1 MMTSRERVLTALRHE
16 EPDRVPI
23 QVDFTPEAAQK
34 MAESL
39 RLQDATV
46 EAYSGKASEL
56 PLLLGH
62 DLLVAWHG
70 IATSYYLH
78 PDREEYTCEWGI
90 KWRWVDIPGGRYTEM
105 IEPPLAD
112 EKRLS
117 SYKVPDAREG
127 WRYDAVRDLV
137 HRHGKTHAIV
147 GAMPCTT
154 FEACWY
160 LRGMS
165 RFLIDL
171 VEGEDFADELLDK
184 VVQFQLDTG
193 LALAAAGVDIIWMG
207 DDFGTQDSLILS
219 PDIWR
224 RYFKPRYAQLI
235 AAFKERKP
243 DVKIAYHSDGNIE
256 TLLPEFIEV
265 GVDIFNAV
273 QPLALDQGRLKK
285 RFGNRLSY
293 WGGVD
298 IQNVLPRGTPDE
310 VEQEVMKRVRTLGPG
325 GGYILGPSHNIQPD
339 VPLQNILAFYNA
351 AKQHGRYPIAD

>member
-1 MMTSRERVLTALRHE
+1 MMTSRERVLTALGHE

-34 MAESL
+34 MADSL
-39 RLQDATV
+39 RLGNATV

-78 PDREEYTCEWGI
+78 PDQEEYTCEWGI

-117 SYKVPDAREG
+117 SWKVPDARQG

-137 HRHGKTHAIV
+137 QRHGKTHAIV

-171 VEGEDFADELLDK
+171 VEGEDFADALLDK

-235 AAFKERKP
+235 AAFKEKKP

-298 IQNVLPRGTPDE
+298 IQNVLPRGTPYE
-310 VEQEVMKRVRTLGPG
+310 VEQEVMKRVRTLGRG

-339 VPLQNILAFYNA
+339 VPLENILAFYRA
-351 AKQHGRYPIAD
+351 AKEHGRYPIAD